1 MPTELL
7 STTRVWTSMRLFIR
21 VDAPDVSFQVL
32 PPCETLATTTNVAQI
47 YPTSEGVTIASGPT
61 AAAGITHSRHATTPR
76 LLREVR
82 DRDRNREG
90 PCVLSRL
97 SYLR

>member
-7 STTRVWTSMRLFIR
+7 STTRVWTSMRLFIG
-21 VDAPDVSFQVL
+21 VDAPDVSFQMFSSR
-32 PPCETLATTTNVAQI
+32 ETLATTANVAQI
-47 YPTSEGVTIASGPT
+47 DPTSEGVTITSGPT
-61 AAAGITHSRHATTPR
+61 AAAGIIHGGHATTPR

-82 DRDRNREG
+82 DWNRNREG
-90 PCVLSRL
+90 PCVLARL